1 MFHVAFPRGQGPAYA
16 DLPPTLQPFAV
27 AAAVPPTDRLRAAT
41 FSGLIYLLLGAGVLA
56 ISSQAP
62 RVRPK
67 PAPPLDQGRTVVF
80 EAAPPRPLETVR
92 FASGGTSG
100 RISEFTQA
108 VPVPVPVA
116 DPTEAA
122 SGLPTVDRS
131 HELVGNGP
139 LRTAGS
145 LQEGAG
151 FPAAPSTPTVHDFT
165 AVGLSILHRVDP
177 IYPDFARRA
186 HIQGPVVLRMT
197 VDETGRPVQVQV
209 LEGHPVFHEAAMQ
222 AARQWRFEPARMDGQ
237 PVSAAFRLT
246 IKFALR

>member
-1 MFHVAFPRGQGPAYA
+1 MFRVAFPRGQGPAYA
-16 DLPPTLQPFAV
+16 DLPPTLQPFAI
-27 AAAVPPTDRLRAAT
+27 AASMPPTDRLRAAT

-56 ISSQAP
+56 VSSQAP
-62 RVRPK
+62 RIIAK
-67 PAPPLDQGRTVVF
+67 PAPPRDPGRIVVF
-80 EAAPPRPLETVR
+80 EAAPPRPLETVP

-108 VPVPVPVA
+108 VPVPAPVA

-122 SGLPTVDRS
+122 PGLPTVDRS
-131 HELVGNGP
+131 HELVPSGP
-139 LRTAGS
+139 QRPTGLAQG
-145 LQEGAG
+145 GPG
-151 FPAAPSTPTVHDFT
+151 FSAAPSTPVVHDFSST
-165 AVGLSILHRVDP
+165 GLAILHRVDP
-177 IYPDFARRA
+177 IYPDFAKRA

-197 VDETGRPVQVQV
+197 VDEAGRPIQVQV

-237 PVSAAFRLT
+237 PVQAAFQLT